1 MDYHWLYRI
10 TQALKEGAYIILY
23 TKVLNLDIDD
33 RKLKYALRTI
43 K

>member
-1 MDYHWLYRI
+1 MNDRI
-10 TQALKEGAYIILY
+10 IQALKEGAYIILY